1 MTATIIP
8 FPTRPRQEDP
18 PPTASVRPAKPTT
31 PAGSVQYIVA
41 PDDHRA
47 LDCGVWTELYWTC
60 NGRPVTPE
68 RLATLDRRGDTH
80 PLLRVARDWLQGRE
94 GVVLS
99 TGSVPDGFTIDD
111 PWEYGERRRPKGH
124 VLYPAAIRASR

>member
-8 FPTRPRQEDP
+8 FPTRPRQDQSA
-18 PPTASVRPAKPTT
+18 PTATVRTTKPS
-31 PAGSVQYIVA
+31 PAGSVQYLLSPA
-41 PDDHRA
+41 DHRA

-94 GVVLS
+94 GVVLAAH
-99 TGSVPDGFTIDD
+99 VPDGFTIDD
-111 PWEYGERRRPKGH
+111 PWEYGEHRRPRGH
-124 VLYPAAIRASR
+124 VRYPAPARQAR